1 MRRLLPPRPK
11 LRLPKRFPTRWRRPR
26 MPGGLS
32 TRFLLLTAAFAF
44 VAEVMI
50 LVPSLAEFQERW
62 LLERERA
69 AEVATLVHEA
79 APYALA
85 NSDEVRSALTIT
97 GATTV
102 AVRMGGVRHLVLSG
116 KTGGKAPVYI
126 DLSEGPSVSWL
137 FAPWA
142 TLLGGPDRFIR
153 ADAHPRFRLP
163 GAQDEIVEIVVP
175 AAPLKSD
182 LEAYLVRT
190 LAVSLVMSLI
200 GGGLVY
206 LALSAF
212 IVRPMRRV
220 TRSIERFRADPSN
233 PDAAPEVTGRHDE
246 IGRVEEE
253 LARMQD
259 EVRQALR
266 SRARLAALGEGVAK
280 ISHDLRNMLT
290 SAQIASER
298 LATSGDP
305 KVAKALPR
313 LERALDRA
321 LSLAQNVLN
330 YGRSE
335 EPPSAVR
342 RILLAP
348 VVEAAAEDAGLTP
361 EGVRLD
367 SQASAR
373 FQIAVDPEQ
382 LHRILVNLMR
392 NARQAIEGVENRG
405 GRGVI
410 RVTAGREGG
419 ETVVRVV
426 DDGPG
431 LTERARQRLFQPFAG
446 SASPGGAGLG
456 LAISRELAQANGGV
470 LELAATGPQGTTFE
484 LRLPAEPAETAKA
497 PLEGQRA
504 G

>member
-1 MRRLLPPRPK
+1 
-11 LRLPKRFPTRWRRPR
+11 

-32 TRFLLLTAAFAF
+32 TRFLLLTAAFAL

-69 AEVATLVHEA
+69 AEVATLAHEA

-85 NSDEVRSALTIT
+85 NSDLVRKLLGTT
-97 GATTV
+97 GVTTV
-102 AVRMGGVRHLVLSG
+102 AVKTGGVRRLVLSG
-116 KTGGKAPVYI
+116 RTGGATPAYI
-126 DLSEGPSVSWL
+126 NLSAGPSVSWL
-137 FAPWA
+137 LAPWA
-142 TLLGGPDRFIR
+142 TLAGAPDRFIR
-153 ADAHPRFRLP
+153 ADARPRFRLP
-163 GAQDEIVEIVVP
+163 SAPGDEIVEIVVP
-175 AAPLKSD
+175 AEPLKDD
-182 LEAYLVRT
+182 LQAYLVRT
-190 LAVSLVMSLI
+190 LAVSLVISLT

-321 LSLAQNVLN
+321 LSLAENVLN

-335 EPPSAVR
+335 EPPSAAR

-348 VVEAAAEDAGLTP
+348 AIEAAAEDAGLTP
-361 EGVRLD
+361 EGVRLE
-367 SQASAR
+367 SLASAG

-405 GRGVI
+405 GRGVV
-410 RVTAGREGG
+410 RVSAGREGG
-419 ETVVRVV
+419 ETVVRVT

-431 LTERARQRLFQPFAG
+431 LNQRARQRLFQPFAG
-446 SASPGGAGLG
+446 SASSGGAGLG
-456 LAISRELAQANGGV
+456 LAISRELAQANGGI
-470 LELAATGPQGTTFE
+470 LELGATGPQGTTFE
-484 LRLPAEPAETAKA
+484 LRLPAEPAEAAAA

>member
-1 MRRLLPPRPK
+1 
-11 LRLPKRFPTRWRRPR
+11 

-32 TRFLLLTAAFAF
+32 TRFLLLTAAFAL

-50 LVPSLAEFQERW
+50 LVPSMAEFQERW

-85 NSDEVRSALTIT
+85 NSDDVRSALTIT

-116 KTGGKAPVYI
+116 RTGGKAPVYVN
-126 DLSEGPSVSWL
+126 LSAGPSVSWL
-137 FAPWA
+137 LAPWA

-153 ADAHPRFRLP
+153 ADAQPRFRLP
-163 GAQDEIVEIVVP
+163 GAPADEIVEIVVP

-182 LEAYLVRT
+182 LGAYLSRT
-190 LAVSLVMSLI
+190 LAVSLVISLT

-220 TRSIERFRADPSN
+220 TRSIERFRADPAN

-298 LATSGDP
+298 MATSGDP

-335 EPPSAVR
+335 EPPPAAR
-342 RILLAP
+342 RILLSPA
-348 VVEAAAEDAGLTP
+348 VEAAAEDAGLTP
-361 EGVRLD
+361 EGVQLD
-367 SQASAR
+367 SQVSAR

-392 NARQAIEGVENRG
+392 NARQAIEGMESRG
-405 GRGVI
+405 GRGVV
-410 RVTAGREGG
+410 RVSAGREGG
-419 ETVVRVV
+419 ETVVRVD

-431 LTERARQRLFQPFAG
+431 LNERARQRLFQPFAG

-470 LELAATGPQGTTFE
+470 LELGATGPQGTTFE
-484 LRLPAEPAETAKA
+484 LRLPAEPAESATAS
-497 PLEGQRA
+497 LEGQRA

>member
-1 MRRLLPPRPK
+1 M
-11 LRLPKRFPTRWRRPR
+11 
-26 MPGGLS
+26 
-32 TRFLLLTAAFAF
+32 LTAAFAM

-69 AEVATLVHEA
+69 AEVAILAHDA
-79 APYALA
+79 APYAMVSENLVGTLLA
-85 NSDEVRSALTIT
+85 AT
-97 GATTV
+97 GVTTV
-102 AVRMGGVRHLVLSG
+102 AVKAGGVRRLVFSRHA
-116 KTGGKAPVYI
+116 GGATPVFI
-126 DLSEGPSVSWL
+126 DLSAGRSAAWL

-142 TLLGGPDRFIR
+142 TLFGGPDRFIR
-153 ADAHPRFRLP
+153 VDARPRFRP
-163 GAQDEIVEIVVP
+163 AGSPNEIVEIVVP
-175 AAPLKSD
+175 AAPLKTD
-182 LEAYLVRT
+182 LQDYLLRT
-190 LAVSLVMSLI
+190 LAVSLIISLT
-200 GGGLVY
+200 GGALVY

-220 TRSIERFRADPSN
+220 TRSIERFRDAPED
-233 PDAAPEVTGRHDE
+233 PDAAPEVTGRRDE

-298 LATSGDP
+298 MATSGDP

-330 YGRSE
+330 YGRTE
-335 EPPSAVR
+335 EPPPATR
-342 RILLAP
+342 RILLLPA
-348 VVEAAAEDAGLTP
+348 VEAAAEDAGLTP
-361 EGVRLD
+361 EGVRLQ
-367 SQASAR
+367 SELPTG

-392 NARQAIEGVENRG
+392 NARQAIEAVEARRGKGV
-405 GRGVI
+405 V
-410 RVTAGREGG
+410 RVTAGRERDD
-419 ETVVRVV
+419 VVLRVI

-431 LTERARQRLFQPFAG
+431 MPDRARERLFRPFAG
-446 SASPGGAGLG
+446 SASSGGAGLG

-470 LELAATGPQGTTFE
+470 LDLVDTGPEGTTFE
-484 LRLPAEPAETAKA
+484 LRLPAQAAEAPAPAVDH
-497 PLEGQRA
+497 QA

>member
-1 MRRLLPPRPK
+1 VRRLILPGR
-11 LRLPKRFPTRWRRPR
+11 T
-26 MPGGLS
+26 GGS
-32 TRFLLLTAAFAF
+32 TPVVIDL
-44 VAEVMI
+44 
-50 LVPSLAEFQERW
+50 
-62 LLERERA
+62 
-69 AEVATLVHEA
+69 
-79 APYALA
+79 
-85 NSDEVRSALTIT
+85 T
-97 GATTV
+97 GA
-102 AVRMGGVRHLVLSG
+102 R
-116 KTGGKAPVYI
+116 
-126 DLSEGPSVSWL
+126 SVSWL
-137 FAPWA
+137 LAPWA
-142 TLLGGPDRFIR
+142 TLFGGPDRFIR
-153 ADAHPRFRLP
+153 VDARPRFRPP
-163 GAQDEIVEIVVP
+163 GSPDEIVEIVAP

-182 LEAYLVRT
+182 LEAFLART
-190 LAVSLVMSLI
+190 LAVSLMISLV
-200 GGGLVY
+200 GGALVY

-220 TRSIERFRADPSN
+220 TRSIERFRADPE
-233 PDAAPEVTGRHDE
+233 DPEARPQVTGRRDE

-253 LARMQD
+253 LARMQE
-259 EVRQALR
+259 EVRLSLR

-335 EPPSAVR
+335 EPPPAIR
-342 RILLAP
+342 RILLLPA
-348 VVEAAAEDAGLTP
+348 VEAAAEDAGLTP
-361 EGVRLD
+361 EGVRFD
-367 SQASAR
+367 PHVSAR
-373 FQIAVDPEQ
+373 FQIAVDPDH

-392 NARQAIEGVENRG
+392 NARQAIEAVERRG
-405 GRGVI
+405 GQGVVRI
-410 RVTAGREGG
+410 TAGREGE
-419 ETVVRVV
+419 ETVVRVI

-431 LTERARQRLFQPFAG
+431 LNARAQTRLFQAFAG

-470 LELAATGPQGTTFE
+470 LELAATGPDGTTFE
-484 LRLPAEPAETAKA
+484 LRLPAEAIEPAKA
-497 PLEGQRA
+497 ALEGERA

>member
-11 LRLPKRFPTRWRRPR
+11 FRLPRLAGWRWRRPR
-26 MPGGLS
+26 WPGGLS
-32 TRFLLLTAAFAF
+32 TRFLLLTAAFAM

-50 LVPSLAEFQERW
+50 LAPALAEFQERW

-69 AEVATLVHEA
+69 AEVVILTHEA
-79 APYALA
+79 APYAMVNENLVGKLLA
-85 NSDEVRSALTIT
+85 AT
-97 GATTV
+97 GVTTV
-102 AVRMGGVRHLVLSG
+102 AVRAGGVRRLVFAG
-116 KTGGKAPVYI
+116 RAGGATPVHI
-126 DLSEGPSVSWL
+126 DLSAGPSASWL

-142 TLLGGPDRFIR
+142 TLLGAPDRTLR
-153 ADAHPRFRLP
+153 VDARPRFRP
-163 GAQDEIVEIVVP
+163 SGNKDEIVEIVVP
-175 AAPLKSD
+175 SAPLKSD
-182 LEAYLVRT
+182 LEVYLLRT
-190 LAVSLVMSLI
+190 LAVSLVISLT
-200 GGGLVY
+200 GGALVY
-206 LALSAF
+206 LALTAF

-220 TRSIERFRADPSN
+220 TRSIERFRAAPEDLE
-233 PDAAPEVTGRHDE
+233 AAPEVTGRRDE

-253 LARMQD
+253 LARMQE

-266 SRARLAALGEGVAK
+266 ARARLVALGAGVAK

-290 SAQIASER
+290 SAQMASER

-335 EPPSAVR
+335 EPPPATR
-342 RILLAP
+342 RILLLPA
-348 VVEAAAEDAGLTP
+348 VEAAAEDAGLTP
-361 EGVRLD
+361 EGVRL
-367 SQASAR
+367 QAEAPAG

-392 NARQAIEGVENRG
+392 NARQAIEAVEGR
-405 GRGVI
+405 RGVGVV
-410 RVTAGREGG
+410 RVTAGREHN
-419 ETVVRVV
+419 ETVVRVI

-431 LTERARQRLFQPFAG
+431 MTGRARERLFQPFAG
-446 SASPGGAGLG
+446 SASSGGAGLG

-470 LELAATGPQGTTFE
+470 LDLLETGPSGATFE
-484 LRLPAEPAETAKA
+484 LRLPAQAAEPAQ
-497 PLEGQRA
+497 LSFEGERA
-504 G
+504 E

>member
-1 MRRLLPPRPK
+1 
-11 LRLPKRFPTRWRRPR
+11 

-32 TRFLLLTAAFAF
+32 TRFLLLTAAFAM

-50 LVPSLAEFQERW
+50 LAPSLAEFQERW

-69 AEVATLVHEA
+69 AEVATLAHDA
-79 APYALA
+79 APYAMVNENLVGKLLA
-85 NSDEVRSALTIT
+85 AT
-97 GATTV
+97 GVTTV
-102 AVRMGGVRHLVLSG
+102 AVKAGGVRRLVFSDH
-116 KTGGKAPVYI
+116 KGGATPVLI
-126 DLSEGPSVSWL
+126 DLTAGRSASWL

-142 TLLGGPDRFIR
+142 TLFGAPDRTIR
-153 ADAHPRFRLP
+153 VDAPPRFRP
-163 GAQDEIVEIVVP
+163 SVAGGPKEVVEIVVP
-175 AAPLKSD
+175 AAPLKRD
-182 LEAYLVRT
+182 LEAYLLRT
-190 LAVSLVMSLI
+190 LVVSLVILLA
-200 GGGLVY
+200 GGALVY

-220 TRSIERFRADPSN
+220 TRSIERFRASPEDPE
-233 PDAAPEVTGRHDE
+233 AAPEVTGRRDE

-298 LATSGDP
+298 LASSGDP

-330 YGRSE
+330 YGRTE
-335 EPPSAVR
+335 EPPPATR
-342 RILLAP
+342 RILLLPA
-348 VVEAAAEDAGLTP
+348 VEAAAEDAGLTP
-361 EGVRLD
+361 EGVRL
-367 SQASAR
+367 AAETPAG
-373 FQIAVDPEQ
+373 FQVAVDPDH

-392 NARQAIEGVENRG
+392 NARQAIEAVEARRGKGV
-405 GRGVI
+405 V
-410 RVTAGREGG
+410 RVTAGRERN
-419 ETVVRVV
+419 ETLVRIT

-431 LTERARQRLFQPFAG
+431 MSERARARLFTPFAA
-446 SASPGGAGLG
+446 SANSGGAGLG

-470 LELAATGPQGTTFE
+470 LALAETGSEGTTFE
-484 LRLPAEPAETAKA
+484 LRLPVQAAEAEASLADQKA
-497 PLEGQRA
+497 G
-504 G
+504 

>member
-1 MRRLLPPRPK
+1 
-11 LRLPKRFPTRWRRPR
+11 

-32 TRFLLLTAAFAF
+32 TRFLLLTAAFAL

-50 LVPSLAEFQERW
+50 LVPSMAEFQQRW

-69 AEVATLVHEA
+69 AEVATLAHEA

-85 NSDEVRSALTIT
+85 NSDLVRRLLGTT
-97 GATTV
+97 GVTTV
-102 AVRMGGVRHLVLSG
+102 AVKTGGVRRLVLSG
-116 KTGGKAPVYI
+116 ATGGKAPAYI
-126 DLSEGPSVSWL
+126 DLSADPSVSWL
-137 FAPWA
+137 LAPWA
-142 TLLGGPDRFIR
+142 TLAGAPDRFIR
-153 ADAHPRFRLP
+153 ADARPRFRLP
-163 GAQDEIVEIVVP
+163 GAPDEVVEIVVP
-175 AAPLKSD
+175 ADPLKSD
-182 LEAYLVRT
+182 LQAYLIRT
-190 LAVSLVMSLI
+190 LGVSLVISLT

-220 TRSIERFRADPSN
+220 TRSIERFRADPAN
-233 PDAAPEVTGRHDE
+233 PDAAPEVTGRRDE

-253 LARMQD
+253 LARMQE

-330 YGRSE
+330 YGHSE
-335 EPPSAVR
+335 EPPPAVR

-348 VVEAAAEDAGLTP
+348 AVEAAAEDAGLTP

-367 SQASAR
+367 PQVSTT

-392 NARQAIEGVENRG
+392 NARQAIEAVENRG
-405 GRGVI
+405 GRGVV
-410 RVTAGREGG
+410 RVSAGREGG
-419 ETVVRVV
+419 ETVVRIT

-431 LTERARQRLFQPFAG
+431 LNQRARQRLFQPFAG
-446 SASPGGAGLG
+446 SARPGGAGLG
-456 LAISRELAQANGGV
+456 LAISRELAQANAGV
-470 LELAATGPQGTTFE
+470 LERGATGPQGTTFE
-484 LRLPAEPAETAKA
+484 LRLPAEPAEAATA